1 MEQAQRR
8 ECVSNLRTSLGNS
21 MQARTNGLLFEA
33 AALLDGTRGVVR
45 LHSNRLEWKSD
56 GAAAASVQLEVA
68 HVASFQQSKAGMPN
82 PKLKV
87 TATPAAGGVSFVF
100 DMTEEDPTSTAERDR
115 LRDTLK
121 AQMVAVGLVF
131 AVAGAADEDEA
142 VEGEANHE
150 RRTKERTYT
159 LDDVQR
165 ALRIMFA
172 RSKLTGKKVSPAH
185 AARDA
190 GHPQMAWK
198 VRKMAGHLGKLPDD
212 AAQSAYIDG
221 LTEEDVF
228 PAKGPKPRGT
238 SVPTVLTDVE
248 DLLIKCCCDWAADGG
263 FPLRRTH
270 VRDLMVA
277 IVTEKRRE
285 RPDGRLFVVSDSFVK
300 KWMRRNRVA
309 KFKTSSIALARAE
322 KATPELRD
330 EWFGKIRK
338 YVAQLGRDLSIP
350 YKSIDEW
357 PNVDRFTMD
366 EDGVNTTKHRDPAL
380 CSINKHADQMH
391 RLFDVGLE
399 KMGTHA
405 SDVMVTRADGAIMT
419 STLIK
424 ERGAAKK
431 RKKGERLQL
440 YAPSAYD
447 WLGLRDEGAPDGQT
461 LKIGLAITPSGS
473 MVVELFERWCEHFV
487 AECLEPGQGTCE
499 RPVLLFLDG
508 HASRWTVA
516 GLAYLRENHV

>member
-1 MEQAQRR
+1 
-8 ECVSNLRTSLGNS
+8 
-21 MQARTNGLLFEA
+21 
-33 AALLDGTRGVVR
+33 
-45 LHSNRLEWKSD
+45 
-56 GAAAASVQLEVA
+56 
-68 HVASFQQSKAGMPN
+68 MPN

-100 DMTEEDPTSTAERDR
+100 DMTEVDPTSTAERDR

-131 AVAGAADEDEA
+131 AVAGAADEDEDEAEAEDEA